1 MAHREQSIRAPT
13 MTAVARWSLRGLEQR
28 LRLCSDGDDS
38 SDGDVGGNSDSG
50 STAMVMVAVAV
61 AVVVVV
67 VLEVAA
73 ARW

>member
-1 MAHREQSIRAPT
+1 
-13 MTAVARWSLRGLEQR
+13 MTAAGRLHGGRCAARSSGCG
-28 LRLCSDGDDS
+28 CSVGGNGDS

-50 STAMVMVAVAV
+50 STATVMEA
-61 AVVVVV
+61 VVV